1 MVGPVSS
8 LESGVRSSPRLSQ
21 IQQLKAARRAEMAA
35 ASKFSEQESDDN
47 REGKARAPTGEF
59 HNCAVP
65 TKASKCSSPLF
76 STLCSLRITFG
87 FESFFLS
94 CCGAKHNFFRFVP
107 LKSALPGGTVK
118 NIL

>member
-8 LESGVRSSPRLSQ
+8 VESGVRSSPRLSQ
-21 IQQLKAARRAEMAA
+21 IQQMKAARRAEMAA
-35 ASKFSEQESDDN
+35 ASKFSEQEADDN

-59 HNCAVP
+59 HYCALP
-65 TKASKCSSPLF
+65 TIATKCSSPLF

-94 CCGAKHNFFRFVP
+94 CCGLSTIFSVCTP
-107 LKSALPGGTVK
+107 LKVLCPAEL
-118 NIL
+118 

>member
-21 IQQLKAARRAEMAA
+21 IQQMKAARRAEMAA
-35 ASKFSEQESDDN
+35 ASKFSEQEADYN

-65 TKASKCSSPLF
+65 TIASKCSSVLSAPYIHLEIHSASNLF
-76 STLCSLRITFG
+76 F
-87 FESFFLS
+87 
-94 CCGAKHNFFRFVP
+94 
-107 LKSALPGGTVK
+107 
-118 NIL
+118 